1 MHPKYNKGSGKNP
14 FQSMKSGNTSVAVV
28 LHISS
33 NESRVRMETD
43 ERYQLTVNT
52 DDSGTQVH
60 ITAHTYFGARHGL
73 ETLSQLI
80 SYDELTDSLQMHAK
94 AIVKDKPQYVHR
106 GLLIDTSRN
115 FFSIDILKGIIDGLS
130 YNKMNV
136 FHWHITDTHSF
147 PLKLKSVPELA
158 EYGAYSPEK
167 TYSGSDVRELVE
179 YARVRGVKVLP
190 EFDAPAHVGNG
201 WQFAEK
207 NHPEWGK
214 LAVCVNQEEW
224 QDYCVEPPCGQFN
237 IVNDKLYEVLGL
249 VFEEYMELFNGTDV
263 FHMGGDEVNMNCYN
277 SSQEIRDYL
286 ERENK
291 VGTEDDILELWRS
304 FQRKAFRLVA
314 EANHGERM
322 PAILWT
328 NTMTEKGAEKFLTKD
343 DYIIQIW
350 TTGQDHSIADVIN
363 KEFKTIFSN
372 YDAWYLDCGYAGW
385 VTNGTNWCSPY
396 KGWQKVYDNS
406 PRQLYRAFNDSQ
418 PALEQ
423 NILGGEACMWSEQV
437 AGEAI
442 EGKLW
447 PRGSALGERLWTDP
461 ATGWKEAEYRMVH
474 HRERLVARGI
484 GADAIQPE
492 WCHQNE
498 GLCYVRKQ

>member
-1 MHPKYNKGSGKNP
+1 M
-14 FQSMKSGNTSVAVV
+14 AE
-28 LHISS
+28 IS
-33 NESRVRMETD
+33 
-43 ERYQLTVNT
+43 
-52 DDSGTQVH
+52 
-60 ITAHTYFGARHGL
+60 I
-73 ETLSQLI
+73 LI
-80 SYDELTDSLQMHAK
+80 S
-94 AIVKDKPQYVHR
+94 
-106 GLLIDTSRN
+106 
-115 FFSIDILKGIIDGLS
+115 F
-130 YNKMNV
+130 
-136 FHWHITDTHSF
+136 
-147 PLKLKSVPELA
+147 
-158 EYGAYSPEK
+158 
-167 TYSGSDVRELVE
+167 
-179 YARVRGVKVLP
+179 
-190 EFDAPAHVGNG
+190 
-201 WQFAEK
+201 
-207 NHPEWGK
+207 
-214 LAVCVNQEEW
+214 
-224 QDYCVEPPCGQFN
+224 QFN

-396 KGWQKVYDNS
+396 KGKCWTLAASWRLSVTYL
-406 PRQLYRAFNDSQ
+406 QLTRYALALLMFKGFDSRFFC
-418 PALEQ
+418 
-423 NILGGEACMWSEQV
+423 NVIL
-437 AGEAI
+437 
-442 EGKLW
+442 
-447 PRGSALGERLWTDP
+447 
-461 ATGWKEAEYRMVH
+461 
-474 HRERLVARGI
+474 
-484 GADAIQPE
+484 
-492 WCHQNE
+492 
-498 GLCYVRKQ
+498 